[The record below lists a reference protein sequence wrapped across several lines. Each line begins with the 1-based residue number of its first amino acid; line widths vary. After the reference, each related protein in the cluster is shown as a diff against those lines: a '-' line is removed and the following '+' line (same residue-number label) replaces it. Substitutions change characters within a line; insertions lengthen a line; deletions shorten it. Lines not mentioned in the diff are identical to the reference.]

1 MTLDRRGYELEVDER
16 FDGPELD
23 DRLWLRH
30 YLPHWST
37 RERVGHGAAYAGRM
51 DDHLSTEQV
60 GWILERSAGSVR
72 EMIQS
77 GEIEAVRLPAGYRV
91 PKAEVLRLAR
101 ERIEGESDRK
111 VSDRQLE
118 RLIDEVIKTNTARTQ
133 G

>member
-1 MTLDRRGYELEVDER
+1 
-16 FDGPELD
+16 
-23 DRLWLRH
+23 
-30 YLPHWST
+30 
-37 RERVGHGAAYAGRM
+37 M

-118 RLIDEVIKTNTARTQ
+118 RLIDEVIETNTARTQ

>member
-1 MTLDRRGYELEVDER
+1 
-16 FDGPELD
+16 
-23 DRLWLRH
+23 
-30 YLPHWST
+30 
-37 RERVGHGAAYAGRM
+37 M

-60 GWILERSAGSVR
+60 GWIIERSAGSVR

-118 RLIDEVIKTNTARTQ
+118 RLIDEVIETNTARTQ

>member
-1 MTLDRRGYELEVDER
+1 
-16 FDGPELD
+16 
-23 DRLWLRH
+23 
-30 YLPHWST
+30 
-37 RERVGHGAAYAGRM
+37 M

-101 ERIEGESDRK
+101 ERIEGKSDRK

>member
-1 MTLDRRGYELEVDER
+1 
-16 FDGPELD
+16 
-23 DRLWLRH
+23 
-30 YLPHWST
+30 
-37 RERVGHGAAYAGRM
+37 M
-51 DDHLSTEQV
+51 DDHMSTEQV

-101 ERIEGESDRK
+101 ERIVGESDRK

-118 RLIDEVIKTNTARTQ
+118 RLIDEVIETNTAQTQ

>member
-1 MTLDRRGYELEVDER
+1 
-16 FDGPELD
+16 
-23 DRLWLRH
+23 
-30 YLPHWST
+30 
-37 RERVGHGAAYAGRM
+37 M

-60 GWILERSAGSVR
+60 GWILERSPGSVR

-91 PKAEVLRLAR
+91 PKAEVFRLAR
-101 ERIEGESDRK
+101 ERIEDASDRK

-118 RLIDEVIKTNTARTQ
+118 RLIDQVIETNSARTQ

>member
-1 MTLDRRGYELEVDER
+1 
-16 FDGPELD
+16 
-23 DRLWLRH
+23 
-30 YLPHWST
+30 
-37 RERVGHGAAYAGRM
+37 M

-111 VSDRQLE
+111 VSDRQHE
-118 RLIDEVIKTNTARTQ
+118 RLIDEVIETNTARTQ